1 MGLRQLEHP
10 AGPLLGTERDVLA
23 GRQANG
29 RLVSRSRLA
38 LTVFE
43 RLALAAFIWF
53 GIHAFVAG
61 SELRWVIAKR
71 LGELGFRG
79 FFSLL
84 SSASLLFLIQSY
96 RRAAFY
102 PLWFAP
108 KAIHWL
114 PLLVMPLALVLIVGA
129 FSVPNPTAA
138 GAEKVLER
146 TDAARGVL
154 RITRHPFLWGVALWS
169 GAHLLVTGHVAAIL
183 FFGSLCA
190 TALRGTS
197 SIDDKRRHTNKAE
210 FTRYSAVTSN
220 APFAAIILGKNRL
233 VWWELWVPALI
244 ALLLVGVILRL
255 HLRAFGRS
263 PYG

>member
-1 MGLRQLEHP
+1 
-10 AGPLLGTERDVLA
+10 
-23 GRQANG
+23 
-29 RLVSRSRLA
+29 
-38 LTVFE
+38 VFE

-61 SELRWVIAKR
+61 SELRWVISKR
-71 LGELGFRG
+71 LGEAGFRG
-79 FFSLL
+79 FFALL
-84 SSASLLFLIQSY
+84 SVASLWFLIQSY

-108 KAIHWL
+108 RVIHWL
-114 PLLVMPLALVLIVGA
+114 PLLVMPLALLLIVGA

-183 FFGSLCA
+183 FFGSLFA
-190 TALRGTS
+190 TALRGTG

-210 FTRYSAVTSN
+210 FARYSEVTSN
-220 APFAAIILGKNRL
+220 FPFAAIVLRKNRIA
-233 VWWELWVPALI
+233 WSELWVPALI
-244 ALLLVGVILRL
+244 AVLLMVVILRL
-255 HLRAFGRS
+255 HLRAFGFS

>member
-1 MGLRQLEHP
+1 M
-10 AGPLLGTERDVLA
+10 
-23 GRQANG
+23 
-29 RLVSRSRLA
+29 
-38 LTVFE
+38 FE

-53 GIHAFVAG
+53 GIHAFVSG
-61 SELRWVIAKR
+61 GELRWVIARR
-71 LGELGFRG
+71 LGEPAFRG
-79 FFSLL
+79 FFAIISL
-84 SSASLLFLIQSY
+84 ASLIFLIQAY
-96 RRAAFY
+96 KKAPFY

-108 KAIHWL
+108 EPIHWL
-114 PLLVMPLALVLIVGA
+114 PLVVMPLSLALIVGA

-138 GAEKVLER
+138 GAEKILER

-197 SIDDKRRHTNKAE
+197 SIDDKRRRTNKAE
-210 FTRYSAVTSN
+210 FARYTEVTSN
-220 APFAAIILGKNRL
+220 LPFAAVIMGKNRL
-233 VWWELWVPALI
+233 VFRELWVPTLI
-244 ALLLVGVILRL
+244 AALLMAVILHL
-255 HLRAFGRS
+255 HLRAFGFS

>member
-1 MGLRQLEHP
+1 M
-10 AGPLLGTERDVLA
+10 
-23 GRQANG
+23 
-29 RLVSRSRLA
+29 
-38 LTVFE
+38 FE
-43 RLALAAFIWF
+43 RLALAAFLWF
-53 GIHAFVAG
+53 AIHAFVAG
-61 SELRWVIAKR
+61 SGLRWVIARR

-84 SSASLLFLIQSY
+84 SVASLLFLLQAY
-96 RRAAFY
+96 RKASFY

-108 KAIHWL
+108 RPIHWL
-114 PLLVMPLALVLIVGA
+114 PLAVMPLALVLIVGA

-169 GAHLLVTGHVAAIL
+169 GAHVLVAGHVAAIL
-183 FFGSLCA
+183 FFGSLCV

-197 SIDDKRRHTNKAE
+197 SIDDKRRHTNRTE
-210 FTRYSAVTSN
+210 FARYSEVTSN
-220 APFAAIILGKNRL
+220 VPFAAVLSGKNRL
-233 VWWELWVPALI
+233 VWSELWVPALI
-244 ALLLVGVILRL
+244 AGLLVIVILRL
-255 HLRAFGRS
+255 HLRAFGFS